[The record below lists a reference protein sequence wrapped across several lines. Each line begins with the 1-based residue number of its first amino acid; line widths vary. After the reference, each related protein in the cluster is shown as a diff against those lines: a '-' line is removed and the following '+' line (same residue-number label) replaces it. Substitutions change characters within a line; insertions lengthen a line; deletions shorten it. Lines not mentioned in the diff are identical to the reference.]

1 MSAYSTGQ
9 DINGGVYGQSNTE
22 FYAKFNPQQPFNSNF
37 GANGRVFFD
46 INSSAP
52 QYDLYKGSSRPSND
66 VSNNTLNYSL
76 EETPL
81 SRLYFSAENAESI
94 QTELKKTVYELCQ
107 QDTDPILTPHKP
119 IIIGRQS
126 DLQLQIIMRSIYLQ
140 YAKNVDYNIAEQIRE
155 LNSLVIR
162 ECVPGIITN
171 VKQYFGYT
179 ADAQRL
185 PLPIDLPKNPSSRG
199 EKTYNLLI
207 V

>member
-1 MSAYSTGQ
+1 MSSFNQ
-9 DINGGVYGQSNTE
+9 DIGGGVYGQSNTE
-22 FYAKFNPQQPFNSNF
+22 FYAKFNAKQPFNSNF

-46 INSSAP
+46 INSNAP

-81 SRLYFSAENAESI
+81 SRLYFSQENAESV
-94 QTELKKTVYELCQ
+94 QTEIKKTVYELCQ
-107 QDTDPILTPHKP
+107 QDTDPILTAHKP

-155 LNSLVIR
+155 LNSLVVR

-179 ADAQRL
+179 ADVQRL

-199 EKTYNLLI
+199 EKTYNLLL

>member
-1 MSAYSTGQ
+1 MSG
-9 DINGGVYGQSNTE
+9 DFYGQSNTE
-22 FYAKFNPQQPFNSNF
+22 FYAQYNNAIPFNSNY

-46 INSSAP
+46 INTPVP
-52 QYDLYKGSSRPSND
+52 QYDLYKGSSQATSEFG
-66 VSNNTLNYSL
+66 NNTLNYSL
-76 EETPL
+76 EESPL
-81 SRLYFSAENAESI
+81 SKLYFSRENVENV

-107 QDTDPILTPHKP
+107 RDTDPILTPHKP
-119 IIIGRQS
+119 IIIGRQN

-162 ECVPGIITN
+162 EAVPDIITN
-171 VKQYFGYT
+171 IKQYFGYT

-199 EKTYNLLI
+199 EKTYNLLL